1 MPEYPDQLVQAI
13 RDLSRVMVS
22 DEGLDAT
29 LERVITLAARTID
42 GCEVASM
49 TMSRHGRFTTP
60 VATDRLAVEVDRAQ
74 YRADAGPCVQAV
86 RDRKVFRVDAVTD
99 DPRWPEFNEA
109 ARSAGLSSSL
119 SLPMAIEDKAVGALN
134 LYAKDPGA
142 FSHTD
147 EETALL
153 FAEQAGVACLN
164 AERYWSTY
172 NIAQQLEEALK
183 TRDVI
188 GQAKG
193 ILMATLKITDDA
205 AFNMLRT
212 ASQRRNVKLR
222 DVAAQ
227 VAITGELPEE

>member
-1 MPEYPDQLVQAI
+1 MPEYPDRLVQAI
-13 RDLSRVMVS
+13 RDLSRLMVS

-29 LERVITLAARTID
+29 LERVITLAARTIP
-42 GCEVASM
+42 GCELASM
-49 TMSRHGRFTTP
+49 TILRNGRLTTP
-60 VATDRLAVEVDRAQ
+60 VATGRAAVEVDEAQ
-74 YRADAGPCVQAV
+74 YRADAGPCVEAV
-86 RDRKVFRVDAVTD
+86 RDRKVLRVDAVTD
-99 DPRWPEFNEA
+99 DPRWPAFNKA
-109 ARSAGLSSSL
+109 ARCAGLSSSL
-119 SLPMAIEDKAVGALN
+119 SLPMAVDDKAVGALN

-172 NIAQQLEEALK
+172 NINQQLEEALK

-193 ILMATLKITDDA
+193 VLMATMKITDDQ
-205 AFNMLRT
+205 AFDILRT

-222 DVAAQ
+222 LLAEEVAT
-227 VAITGELPEE
+227 TGELRED